1 VVHAKEK
8 PPINVV
14 GDVAGHIAIVV
25 VSILDI
31 NRFIMYDVLS
41 RITILLLLLLVFLL

>member
-1 VVHAKEK
+1 MAVDVFSVVHPKEK

-25 VSILDI
+25 VS
-31 NRFIMYDVLS
+31 NR
-41 RITILLLLLLVFLL
+41 

>member
-1 VVHAKEK
+1 MVHPKEK

-25 VSILDI
+25 VRHVVSVLFYFVCCVKFDWIGEI
-31 NRFIMYDVLS
+31 N
-41 RITILLLLLLVFLL
+41 